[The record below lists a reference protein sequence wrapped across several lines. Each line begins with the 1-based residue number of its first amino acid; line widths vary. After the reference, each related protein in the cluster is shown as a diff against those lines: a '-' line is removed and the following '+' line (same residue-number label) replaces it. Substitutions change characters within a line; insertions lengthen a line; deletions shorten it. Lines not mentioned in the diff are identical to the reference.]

1 MRQPRA
7 SYFSAIYFAMC
18 AFEIIGRPISSVFG
32 RSFSSNPP
40 MICFQVVTLLIGKGF
55 VGHVIRVFVLAVIF
69 DKVLPILL
77 NNFEVSGHC
86 EGGCT

>member
-1 MRQPRA
+1 
-7 SYFSAIYFAMC
+7 
-18 AFEIIGRPISSVFG
+18 
-32 RSFSSNPP
+32 